1 MAKEGHGATK
11 FTGGYAQYLFAIT
24 EESSR
29 VKKKALALDVRNAEV
44 IMFWY

>member
-11 FTGGYAQYLFAIT
+11 FIGGYAQYLFAIT

-29 VKKKALALDVRNAEV
+29 VKKKKALALDVRNAEV
-44 IMFWY
+44 IMF